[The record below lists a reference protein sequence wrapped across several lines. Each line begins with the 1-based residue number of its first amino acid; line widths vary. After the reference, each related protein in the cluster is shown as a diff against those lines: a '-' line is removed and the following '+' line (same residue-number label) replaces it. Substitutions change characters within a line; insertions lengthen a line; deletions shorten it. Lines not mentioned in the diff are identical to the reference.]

1 MLTIILGFAT
11 SLVYGF
17 ADFFGAIA
25 SKRIPAV
32 VVTFIS
38 GLSGL
43 IFLFTLTPLLGANF
57 TQETMFW
64 GISAGIASA
73 FAMSCLYAS
82 LAIGPIS
89 IVSPLSAVVS
99 ALVPAAVGFF
109 IGDRFSGLGWIALV
123 MILVAVVLVGFVPGE
138 AVRLPS
144 LRGILLGVGAGA
156 GIGVVLICL
165 DASPH
170 NSGLGSVIMLRAVSA
185 SLLGLT
191 MLVRRAQARAAAK
204 TNAAAKA
211 GSVGAGAS
219 ALNAAGLGGIARKLW
234 LAAIVAGIFD
244 SSANVLFLLASRVP
258 GGTLTVVS
266 VLTALYPLGTI
277 VLARVFLKEKIA
289 LIQQLGIL
297 LALGGSALLA
307 VA

>member
-99 ALVPAAVGFF
+99 AVVPAAVGFF

-191 MLVRRAQARAAAK
+191 MLVRRAQAKAAAK
-204 TNAAAKA
+204 P
-211 GSVGAGAS
+211 
-219 ALNAAGLGGIARKLW
+219 GLGGIARKLW

-244 SSANVLFLLASRVP
+244 SSANVFFLLASRVP

>member
-191 MLVRRAQARAAAK
+191 MLVRRAQANAAAK
-204 TNAAAKA
+204 T

>member
-1 MLTIILGFAT
+1 VLTIVLGFAT

-32 VVTFIS
+32 LVTFLS
-38 GLSGL
+38 GVTGL
-43 IFLFTLTPLLGANF
+43 IFLLTLTPLFGASF
-57 TQETMFW
+57 SPQTLFW
-64 GISAGIASA
+64 GIAAGVASA
-73 FAMSCLYAS
+73 VAMSCLYAS

-89 IVSPLSAVVS
+89 IVSPLGAVVS
-99 ALVPAAVGFF
+99 AIVPAIVGFF
-109 IGDRFSGLGWIALV
+109 IGDRFSALGWLALGL
-123 MILVAVVLVGFVPGE
+123 ILVAVVLVGFIPG
-138 AVRLPS
+138 ADVRLPS
-144 LRGILLGVGAGA
+144 ARGVLLGIAAGT
-156 GIGVVLICL
+156 GIGIVLICL
-165 DASPH
+165 DAAPH
-170 NSGLGSVIMLRAVSA
+170 DSGLGSVILLRGVSA

-191 MLVRRAQARAAAK
+191 MLVRRAL
-204 TNAAAKA
+204 
-211 GSVGAGAS
+211 AS
-219 ALNAAGLGGIARKLW
+219 AKQPADSRPLLLDSSIATKLWAAVAVAGL
-234 LAAIVAGIFD
+234 FD
-244 SSANVLFLLASRVP
+244 SSANVFFLLASRVP

-289 LIQQLGIL
+289 LIQQFGIL